1 MDIPLSLCTA
11 VDRAAL
17 ACGKCLSVDIALS
30 LDLTTISYR
39 DHLPSSLKLKV
50 PVRAHSGVNPHASGP
65 TASQP
70 PTGETLGGTKTT
82 INKAAKR
89 NTPTL
94 PLILY
99 IF

>member
-1 MDIPLSLCTA
+1 MLIDTSRGLTP

-82 INKAAKR
+82 INKAAK
-89 NTPTL
+89 
-94 PLILY
+94 
-99 IF
+99 

>member
-1 MDIPLSLCTA
+1 MSVKLILTKANLTQYSSTHN

-82 INKAAKR
+82 INKAAK
-89 NTPTL
+89 
-94 PLILY
+94 
-99 IF
+99 